1 MKLLIVIIIGSPEIT
16 LKSEILSHNMK
27 YIRKTFTGDIT
38 LKLFKY
44 DNYDI
49 KYDFDGITVEEICE
63 PGYIGQFYYK
73 YVTPSVIQDY
83 DHCMLLLDDVRLD
96 TFNMDKVLQI
106 QTKYGYDILSPSFDQ
121 KSKTHEYMKSNSKN
135 EIHNTTG
142 IELFC
147 YTFTKESY
155 IRYYNLLN
163 DESAFLWGID
173 YNLGILD
180 FKCGI
185 MQPMVAEHCISGECY
200 VKKDAPDAFKEMENN
215 DIRFGSTYSTIYYID
230 SEIIEE

>member
-1 MKLLIVIIIGSPEIT
+1 MKLLIVIIIGSPEII

-27 YIRKTFTGDIT
+27 HIRKTFTGDIT

-49 KYDFDGITVEEICE
+49 KYNFDGITVEEICE

-73 YVTPSVIQDY
+73 YVTPDVIKDY
-83 DHCMLLLDDVRLD
+83 DHCMLLLDDVRLHI
-96 TFNMDKVLQI
+96 FNMDKVLQM
-106 QTKYGYDILSPSFDQ
+106 QKKYEYDILSPSFNE
-121 KSKTHEYMKSNSKN
+121 KSKTHEYMKSTFKN
-135 EIHNTTG
+135 EIHNITG

-147 YTFTKESY
+147 YIFTKDSY
-155 IRYYNLLN
+155 LRYYNILN

-185 MQPMVAEHCISGECY
+185 IQTMVAEHCISGVCY
-200 VKKDAPDAFKEMENN
+200 NKKGAPDAFIEMENN
-215 DIRFGSTYSTIYYID
+215 NFRFGSTCSDVYHND
-230 SEIIEE
+230 SDIIEE